1 MADITIYVSEER
13 YQELLEKGFDT
24 SVGSYVHNVAVQIMA
39 YDTGNARSAISN
51 RIDTPRHIQ
60 IHYNLL
66 KANYI
71 KFLDE
76 GVGPVKKHKG
86 IVSVLTVG
94 AIAEELVGW
103 IITGKRFPFTPI
115 PVVALRQSK
124 YRPFSA
130 KSSVTGLS
138 EKDVLRQ
145 ANMNTN
151 AISSQA
157 RSEVS
162 KFREYTYLRLKGGI
176 IKGSKGIQ
184 PETITLKGNNRLA
197 INKNISI
204 LKTIVQDQK
213 RKLKKQREEAQN
225 AVILNHLTNR

>member
-1 MADITIYVSEER
+1 MDFTVYVDEKR
-13 YQELLEKGFDT
+13 FNELQQKGLDP
-24 SVGSYVHNVAVQIMA
+24 SLGGYLHNIAVMIMA

-51 RIDTPRHIQ
+51 SKNTPRHIQ
-60 IHYNLL
+60 IHYDLL

-94 AIAEELVGW
+94 TFAEELIGW
-103 IITGKRFPFTPI
+103 IVSGKNPTFTSP

-124 YRPFSA
+124 YRPFGA

-145 ANMNTN
+145 SSMSTN
-151 AISSQA
+151 VISAQA
-157 RSEVS
+157 RGEVS
-162 KFREYTYLRLKGGI
+162 KVREYTYLRLAGGST
-176 IKGSKGIQ
+176 GSLGGVKTQ
-184 PETITLKGNNRLA
+184 TTRLQGHKHLA
-197 INKNISI
+197 SNKNLSL
-204 LKTIVQDQK
+204 LKAVVQDQK
-213 RKLKKQREEAQN
+213 KKLKEQRENTQD
-225 AVILNHLTNR
+225 VISMNYLVNK